1 MRESFFTAVGSLFVA
16 MIVAIMMIAGIKWIS
31 TVQFHVDNNVELRQI
46 IEYQNLEIE
55 DLKKQILV
63 LESEITRTAYVK
75 VTFYAPKLRGI
86 NSDSDHTKTAIMD
99 KPVPGWTCAISRDLV
114 ELGWLGRKIYI
125 KGLGIRYASDIMG
138 ESFGGQKIERQID
151 ICVGKKDVL
160 TEAKKFGNNIDILAT
175 VL

>member
-16 MIVAIMMIAGIKWIS
+16 MVVAIMLIACIQWIS

-99 KPVPGWTCAISRDLV
+99 STCSRLDLCN
-114 ELGWLGRKIYI
+114 K
-125 KGLGIRYASDIMG
+125 
-138 ESFGGQKIERQID
+138 
-151 ICVGKKDVL
+151 
-160 TEAKKFGNNIDILAT
+160 
-175 VL
+175 